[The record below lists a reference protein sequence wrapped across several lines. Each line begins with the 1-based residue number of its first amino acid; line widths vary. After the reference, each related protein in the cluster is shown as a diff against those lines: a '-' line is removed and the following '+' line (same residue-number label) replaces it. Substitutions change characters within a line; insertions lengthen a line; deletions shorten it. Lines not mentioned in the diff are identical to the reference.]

1 VSKEMKDTKEVKELS
16 GVGTKIIVGEIFDT
30 LNYGRLIVT
39 EYKDSYNLKV
49 KFMETGYETV
59 TKANQ
64 LRKGEVKDR
73 LLPSVYG
80 VGIIGDTVT
89 KVNGK
94 TLKEYILWKSM
105 LCRCYDI
112 KYSNKYPTYQ
122 NSEVSDSFKYFPY
135 FKEWCNKQIGY
146 DQQGW
151 ALDKDILV
159 KGNKLYSED
168 TCCFVPK
175 EINNLLVKCDSSRG
189 EYPVGVRYRK
199 RFDKFE
205 SQVTLYGKMVYLGTF
220 NTPEEAFCA
229 YKEVKEAY
237 IKDVA
242 DKWKDRIDPR
252 VYDALMNYQVEIT
265 D

>member
-1 VSKEMKDTKEVKELS
+1 MSKEMKDTKEVS
-16 GVGTKIIVGEIFDT
+16 RVGTKIRVGDIFDT

-49 KFMETGYETV
+49 KFMETGYETF
-59 TKANQ
+59 TKANA
-64 LRKGEVKDR
+64 LRKGKIKDR

-80 VGIIGDTVT
+80 VGIIGDSVT

-105 LCRCYDI
+105 LCRCYDV

-135 FKEWCNKQIGY
+135 FKEWCKKQIGC

-151 ALDKDILV
+151 HLDKDILV

-175 EINNLLVKCDSSRG
+175 EINNLLIKNDSSRG

-199 RFDKFE
+199 KSRKFE
-205 SQVTLYGKMVYLGTF
+205 SQLTICGKVVCLGCF
-220 NTPEEAFCA
+220 NNPEDAFQA
-229 YKEVKEAY
+229 YKTAKEAY

-242 DKWKDRIDPR
+242 NKWKDKIDLR
-252 VYDALMNYQVEIT
+252 VYSALMSYKVEIN